1 MANTQI
7 TAGLTYGSG
16 SKKPKKK
23 KSPVQTAWQLADID
37 APDDSGL
44 YAPGEK
50 EALKERR
57 RAIQKAKEI
66 ERIEKAKQIEQERI
80 AQYKADT
87 FEGQRSAKR
96 NKMREAVGLGN
107 VTPAD
112 WTPTPKETLTPK
124 QEQAKLRKFFDRIKS
139 SSSRPR

>member
-50 EALKERR
+50 KAAEKSAKLKR
-57 RAIQKAKEI
+57 KAA
-66 ERIEKAKQIEQERI
+66 EKARLSRVLNRI
-80 AQYKADT
+80 
-87 FEGQRSAKR
+87 
-96 NKMREAVGLGN
+96 NGLC
-107 VTPAD
+107 
-112 WTPTPKETLTPK
+112 
-124 QEQAKLRKFFDRIKS
+124 
-139 SSSRPR
+139 SRGII

>member
-23 KSPVQTAWQLADID
+23 KSPVQTAWQLTPID
-37 APDDSGL
+37 APADSGMWE
-44 YAPGEK
+44 PGEK
-50 EALKERR
+50 KEAQKRR
-57 RAIQKAKEI
+57 QAIQKAKEI

-87 FEGQRSAKR
+87 FEGQMSAKR

-124 QEQAKLRKFFDRIKS
+124 QEQAKLKKFFDRI
-139 SSSRPR
+139 R